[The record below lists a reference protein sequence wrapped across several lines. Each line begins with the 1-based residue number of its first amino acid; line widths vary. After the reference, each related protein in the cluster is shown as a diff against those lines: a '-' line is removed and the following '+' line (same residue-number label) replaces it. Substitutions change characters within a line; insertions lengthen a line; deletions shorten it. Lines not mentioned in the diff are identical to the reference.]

1 MEHGQGLM
9 EMDNSQHTELIKT
22 QNMKAIILST
32 ILFVTFLSA
41 KAQQDTAKKEYSIK
55 YEVLTKKGEK
65 VNIGFFDKDGKNAGV
80 TASEQ
85 WTYSFITYDKNQNV
99 NLFIQRVESG
109 MKKVWVKV
117 NIYVND
123 KLIKSVE
130 EKFMGVG
137 PTVQVNLQDIK

>member
-1 MEHGQGLM
+1 
-9 EMDNSQHTELIKT
+9 
-22 QNMKAIILST
+22 MKKST
-32 ILFVTFLSA
+32 VLVFLVFAFLFSN
-41 KAQQDTAKKEYSIK
+41 AQLDTTKREYLVK

-85 WTYSFITYDKNQNV
+85 WTYSFTTNDKNQNV

-117 NIYVND
+117 NIYVNGN
-123 KLIKSVE
+123 LIKSVE
-130 EKFMGVG
+130 DKFMGVG
-137 PTVQVNLQDIK
+137 PTVQVNLNDIK

>member
-1 MEHGQGLM
+1 
-9 EMDNSQHTELIKT
+9 
-22 QNMKAIILST
+22 MKAIILSV
-32 ILFVTFLSA
+32 ILCMTFLSV
-41 KAQQDTAKKEYSIK
+41 KAQQQDTTKKEYSIK

-65 VNIGFFDKDGKNAGV
+65 VNIGFFDKDGKNAGT

-85 WTYSFITYDKNQNV
+85 WTYSFTTKDKSQNI

-123 KLIKSVE
+123 KLVKSVE

-137 PTVQVNLQDIK
+137 PTIQVNLQDIK